1 MADPL
6 EGKVI
11 LITGAAGG
19 FGTAMIRQFVRAGS
33 HLILADLARDT
44 LEARAALVLQEAGLE
59 ARANQ
64 ILGSIAADL
73 STDEG
78 CAATYAQTVAI
89 APHIDILVN
98 NAGIGMSGFFAEIPQ
113 DQWEKLMQI
122 NLLAPMR
129 LTYRFLPDMMA
140 RRSGHIVNISSLAGI
155 SGTPTITPY
164 STAKFGLRGFSEAL
178 ANELEASHHIYST
191 AIYPFFARTAI
202 LNSAHY
208 GNAPRGTLPDRLI
221 YDPDFVVEQ
230 LLRGIRRRR
239 REVFPGAVP
248 RVAYWLR
255 RFAPGVLRR
264 VPV

>member
-6 EGKVI
+6 AGKVI

-19 FGTAMIRQFVRAGS
+19 FGTAMIRQFIRAGS
-33 HLILADLARDT
+33 KLILADLARDH
-44 LEARAALVLQEAGLE
+44 LEAQAARVLKEAGLE
-59 ARANQ
+59 AQASQ
-64 ILGSIAADL
+64 ILGYVGADL

-78 CAATYAQTVAI
+78 CAETYAQTVAI

-98 NAGIGMSGFFAEIPQ
+98 NAGIAMSGFFAEIPQ
-113 DQWEKLMQI
+113 DTWEKLMQV

-140 RRSGHIVNISSLAGI
+140 RRSGHIVNVSSLAGI

-178 ANELEASHHIYST
+178 ANELESFDIHTT

-208 GNAPRGTLPDRLI
+208 GSAPRSTLPDRLT

-230 LLRGIRRRR
+230 LLRGIRRQR

-255 RFAPGVLRR
+255 RFAPGLLRR
-264 VPV
+264 ISV